1 MRRSLR
7 DAFVG
12 FSLLGG
18 LVVFSGAMLW
28 LRDFRIGTKTWEVS
42 ANFKDASGLAQMS
55 PVTYRGIIVGSVQKI
70 KFSPSTVE
78 TELKLNKGNLILPKP
93 VIAKIVRS
101 SVLGG
106 DAQLSLISL
115 GKSLAKD
122 ELFDLKKD
130 CPNERILCDGDSIQ
144 GKHMASI
151 SSLTEG
157 INTII
162 DQADKEAIVKKLSES
177 ILQFDR
183 TQLNLDE
190 LILLSKSELIRAK
203 PIISELEEASIHLN
217 NILASLDNPETLK
230 DMKEIA
236 SSSSSITKKIDQ
248 ISSDMGNMM
257 EDKELIEALK
267 KVTIGLGNLFDEIYP
282 Q

>member
-28 LRDFRIGTKTWEVS
+28 LRDVRIGSKTWEIS

-70 KFSPSTVE
+70 KFTQSTVE
-78 TELKLNKGNLILPKP
+78 TKLKLNKDNLILPKP

-115 GKSLAKD
+115 GKSLTRD
-122 ELFDLKKD
+122 ELIEFKKD

-144 GKHMASI
+144 GKQMASI

-157 INTII
+157 VNTII
-162 DQADKEAIVKKLSES
+162 DQADREAIVKKLSES
-177 ILQFDR
+177 IMQFDK
-183 TQLNLDE
+183 TQANLDE
-190 LILLSKSELIRAK
+190 LILFSKSELIRAK
-203 PIISELEEASIHLN
+203 PIISELKEASIHLN

-230 DMKEIA
+230 DIKEIT
-236 SSSSSITKKIDQ
+236 STSSSITKKIDQ

-257 EDKELIEALK
+257 EDKELVEALK
-267 KVTIGLGNLFDEIYP
+267 RVTIGLGKLFDEIYP
-282 Q
+282 

>member
-28 LRDFRIGTKTWEVS
+28 LRDIRIGSKTWEIS

-70 KFSPSTVE
+70 KFTQSTVE
-78 TELKLNKGNLILPKP
+78 TKLKLNKDNLILPKP

-115 GKSLAKD
+115 GKSLTRD
-122 ELFDLKKD
+122 ELIEFKKD

-144 GKHMASI
+144 GKQMASI

-157 INTII
+157 VNTII
-162 DQADKEAIVKKLSES
+162 DQADREAIVKKLSES
-177 ILQFDR
+177 ITQFDK
-183 TQLNLDE
+183 TQANLDE
-190 LILLSKSELIRAK
+190 LILFSKSELIRAK
-203 PIISELEEASIHLN
+203 PIISELKEASMHLN
-217 NILASLDNPETLK
+217 NILASFNNPETLK
-230 DMKEIA
+230 DIKEIT
-236 SSSSSITKKIDQ
+236 STSSSITKKIDQ

-257 EDKELIEALK
+257 EDKELVEALK
-267 KVTIGLGNLFDEIYP
+267 RVTIGLGKLFDEIYP
-282 Q
+282 